1 MRRRR
6 PVDVSSGHSGGWWLN
21 GVRYPSEEKY
31 LARVA
36 FDERCG
42 ARRVRLMAKLE
53 IEDEK

>member
-1 MRRRR
+1 MRRK
-6 PVDVSSGHSGGWWLN
+6 PAQPDSGAWTLN
-21 GVRYPSEEKY
+21 SVTYATEAAY